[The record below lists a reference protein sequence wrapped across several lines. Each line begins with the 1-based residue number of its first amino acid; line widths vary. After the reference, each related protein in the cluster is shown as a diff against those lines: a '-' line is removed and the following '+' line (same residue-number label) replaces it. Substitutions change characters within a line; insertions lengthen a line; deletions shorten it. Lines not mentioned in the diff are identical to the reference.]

1 MSYKYNPEYEM
12 LMLKETYET
21 QIKELKEENKILK
34 DKYEELVNRIIDSKL
49 KKKVAMT
56 PQQEEIIEQFRMD
69 L

>member
-1 MSYKYNPEYEM
+1 MSYKYNPENEM

-21 QIKELKEENKILK
+21 QIKELKEENKIIK
-34 DKYEELVNRIIDSKL
+34 DKYEELVNRIIDSKF
-49 KKKVAMT
+49 KKKVVMT

>member
-1 MSYKYNPEYEM
+1 MSFRDHPDFEIY
-12 LMLKETYET
+12 MLKETYDKKIE
-21 QIKELKEENKILK
+21 ELKQENKILK

-49 KKKVAMT
+49 KKKVVMT